1 MNKFVNAVNGDVTI
15 NAFRHPIAAATTLA
29 DLIAN
34 ANDKGSLC
42 ASIDADD
49 VATICG
55 NDWVQLNHTDFCC
68 TLEIEGMA
76 MPTYLQFTVS
86 FDEDAV
92 RDTDDLS
99 NLDWDS
105 AIKDA
110 DVKIK

>member
-29 DLIAN
+29 DLIAT
-34 ANDKGSLC
+34 ANDDTNLC

-49 VATICG
+49 VATLCG
-55 NDWVQLNHTDFCC
+55 NDWFQSNATDFCC

-76 MPTYLQFTVS
+76 IPTYLEFTVS

-92 RDTDDLS
+92 RETDDLS